1 MIKIFDNFYTEQE
14 NDKVNSKLSEP
25 HWSYTG
31 GGQTE
36 EGDYFSHFWHMD
48 DLEKD
53 DFFLSLYAKTVS
65 QLQLKNPQ
73 LIRIYANGQTA
84 GQTGLPHEDDGDTTI
99 LYFPT
104 PWAHYIGGHLHFYG
118 EGLTDTIE
126 YKQNRLVMF
135 PANLTHYAG
144 APDKTYRD
152 LRISLAFKVKN
163 E

>member
-1 MIKIFDNFYTEQE
+1 MIKVFDNFLPKEE
-14 NDKVNSKLSEP
+14 LNKINELLERP
-25 HWSYTG
+25 MWSFTG
-31 GGQTE
+31 GGVSDDDSFT
-36 EGDYFSHFWHMD
+36 SRMWHMD
-48 DLEKD
+48 NLEKD
-53 DFFLSLYAKTVS
+53 DYFVSLFYLIKDKLKING
-65 QLQLKNPQ
+65 QLL
-73 LIRIYANGQTA
+73 RCYANGQTA
-84 GQTGLPHEDDGDTTI
+84 TQSGVPHKDDGDTTI

-126 YKQNRLVMF
+126 YKQNRLVLF

-152 LRISLAFKVKN
+152 LRVSLAFKVKN